1 MVSSPEERSVLIA
14 APLSDTILL
23 GDIAAVL
30 HHLGVLD
37 LLLELGAPHDGELV
51 GEDSHTAPWFV
62 EHLQPT
68 HWEGFHL
75 GTMGG
80 QWYQSGSRLTFP
92 TSQCISVTSIQTV
105 SHLST
110 QDLTNSVTQLHPEFS
125 NYLSKSQ

>member
-30 HHLGVLD
+30 HHLGVPD

-80 QWYQSGSRLTFP
+80 QWYQSGCRLTF
-92 TSQCISVTSIQTV
+92 SYLAV
-105 SHLST
+105 HLS
-110 QDLTNSVTQLHPEFS
+110 DLHTNRLPPLHAGLDE
-125 NYLSKSQ
+125 LSHTTSPRI